1 MFILKLLFERY
12 QQEMPEEYCKP
23 ANCKEGKT
31 YDRNDETCKK
41 CYAANRLQSKMFE
54 RIVSKMSTKQ
64 LEDLLTSALNVSN
77 DNDNDPKRNELRR
90 FNYEVHK
97 QVQVA

>member
-41 CYAANRLQSKMFE
+41 CYAASRLQSKMLE
-54 RIVSKMSTKQ
+54 HIVSKMSTKQ
-64 LEDLLTSALNVSN
+64 LEDLLTSALSTSS
-77 DNDNDPKRNELRR
+77 DNDVDPEKMN
-90 FNYEVHK
+90 
-97 QVQVA
+97 